1 MKCTGCRGFSSGLV
15 TLGVL
20 LLGGMGGYN
29 VIRTG
34 CPLGLCGNGTC
45 ETPAEVAT
53 TVTPKTTETAQTP
66 DNKPVEA
73 AAKEQPEAAASR

>member
-53 TVTPKTTETAQTP
+53 TITPTANETAQTP
-66 DNKPVEA
+66 DNKPLEA
-73 AAKEQPEAAASR
+73 ATKEQPEAAAPR